1 MEEKIL
7 ETIKKENGKIT
18 FKNLLRMYN
27 VGSLELNKILLKLKT
42 EGKILQVGNKYR
54 IFPDDLIIGSIVE
67 SATGKKYIMYNGDKI
82 PVAPSF
88 FDNVILNDTVA
99 FKINEDYEAEII
111 SIADRAMGKMTCE
124 VKEIDGKKE
133 VIPFHEGIEI
143 KLDDNILGKL
153 YDGDI
158 IVVNISEENTTY
170 LETIGKRTDPM
181 LTDRAIAISCGFDDE
196 YDEELEKE
204 VDKYPTSVSEEEI
217 IGRKDYRNQF
227 SFTIDGINTKDMD
240 DGVYGE
246 MLPDGT
252 IRVYVHIADVSHYIK
267 PGSKLFER
275 AIKLTTSLYMNN
287 SVIHMLHSKISNGIC
302 SLNPNCDRLTKTVVM
317 DIDKDGHIVNYDIQ
331 RSVINSKKKMTYE
344 DVDEIIMKNNMVPGY
359 EPFEKTLYILYDAA
373 MRLEKHFVEEIGKI
387 TFAET
392 KPSVDYNDDGTV
404 KKVGNPEN
412 SIARKIIENIMIG
425 ANATVAD
432 WFINIG
438 IPTIFRIHELIN
450 ITKINAI
457 IEVLN
462 KNGFHIRQVKDA
474 SDPKII
480 QKILES
486 LKNCKEFELISE
498 MFVSAMSRAR
508 YSTKN
513 LGHYALALLAYLHF
527 TSPIRRL
534 ADLLVHTMID
544 MVLDHP
550 EKLTDEYLPK
560 IKEKLEEYAKKASK
574 MERQA
579 KKAEE
584 ISERIAILNYLKR
597 TDTIYHEA
605 TVVEVGKRIKI
616 RIDGVDTYINSHD
629 LDKVL
634 SFDAKRKRYF
644 DRNTGQHLKIGAK
657 LYVKINNI
665 SPINDK
671 YSVTVYGF
679 ANDEIKK
686 RILKK

>member
-7 ETIKKENGKIT
+7 KTIKKENGKIT

-27 VGSLELNKILLKLKT
+27 IGSLELNNILLKLKV
-42 EGKILQVGNKYR
+42 EGKILQVGNKYK
-54 IFPDDLIIGSIVE
+54 IFPNDLIIGNIVE
-67 SATGKKYIMYNGDKI
+67 SSSGKKYIMYNGDKI

-88 FDNVILNDTVA
+88 FDKVILNDTVA
-99 FKINEDYEAEII
+99 FNINEEYEAEIA
-111 SIADRAMGKMTCE
+111 SIVDRAMGKMTCE

-133 VIPFHEGIEI
+133 IIPFHEGIEV
-143 KLDDNILGKL
+143 KLDDSTLSKL
-153 YDGDI
+153 NDGDI
-158 IVVNISEENTTY
+158 IVVNISEENTIY

-217 IGRKDYRNQF
+217 KDRVDYRNQY

-275 AIKLTTSLYMNN
+275 ATKLTTSLYMNN
-287 SVIHMLHSKISNGIC
+287 SVIHMLHPKISKGIC

-317 DIDKDGHIVNYDIQ
+317 DIDKDGHIINYEIQ
-331 RSVINSKKKMTYE
+331 RYVINSKNKMSYE

-373 MRLEKHFVEEIGKI
+373 MRLEKHYVEEIGKI
-387 TFAET
+387 TFVDS
-392 KPSVDYNDDGTV
+392 KPAIDYNDDGTI
-404 KKVGNPEN
+404 KKVSNPEK
-412 SIARKIIENIMIG
+412 SIARKIIENLMIS

-438 IPTIFRIHELIN
+438 IPTIFRIHEIAN
-450 ITKINAI
+450 IAKINAI

-462 KNGFHIRQVKDA
+462 KAGFHIKPIKDA
-474 SDPKII
+474 SNPKVI

-486 LKNCKEFELISE
+486 LRNCQEFTLISE
-498 MFVSAMSRAR
+498 MFVSAMPRAR
-508 YSTKN
+508 YSVKN

-534 ADLLVHTMID
+534 ADLLVHMMID
-544 MVLDHP
+544 LVLDHP
-550 EKLTDEYLPK
+550 EKLTEENIPK
-560 IKEKLEEYAKKASK
+560 IEEKLEEYAKKASK

-584 ISERIAILNYLKR
+584 IAERTAILKYLKR
-597 TDTIYHEA
+597 SNTTYHEA
-605 TVVEVGKRIKI
+605 TVIEVGKRIKL
-616 RIDGVDTYINSHD
+616 RIDNVDTYINSHD
-629 LDKVL
+629 LNKVL

-644 DRNTGQHLKIGAK
+644 DRNTGQHLKIGSK
-657 LYVKINNI
+657 LYVKITNI

-671 YSVTVYGF
+671 YSVAVYGF
-679 ANDEIKK
+679 VNDAVKK